1 MIRIILTIMLATSV
15 SACDFLDRMEGR
27 KSEAQI
33 QHEAAAEA
41 GLPPPINVWSD
52 PAPLFSEPEP
62 VQTCF
67 ETFRINRCHG
77 NVSVEWYYIE

>member
-15 SACDFLDRMEGR
+15 SACDFLRIMEG
-27 KSEAQI
+27 KPSEAQV

-41 GLPPPINVWSD
+41 GLPPPINVWND

-62 VQTCF
+62 QPECTDHV
-67 ETFRINRCHG
+67 FRIFRCVG
-77 NVSVEWYYIE
+77 GKKVDWYYE